1 LPSFN
6 SWRPFIRFASQKSPS
21 RSFARVSKRKQPGDP
36 QLQVELS
43 EEQVLELQIDR
54 EALISVED
62 IGVEGAENISLAHD
76 LMEEEAQLASPSS
89 QHAEL
94 ADGVKEIVT
103 DRLLSVAEIVRRLL
117 SGNMLI
123 RPAKSVLLFYL
134 NILMVNAEPE
144 RIFSVLK
151 QIVTATRSSLSQ
163 AHIEQLMMIAM
174 NSPDLSIF
182 QKELLP
188 LCIRFWMFLKN
199 QATASQEERELFQKW
214 SEFEWGEALSDFDR
228 EQEKQVEVNRLDEFR
243 AARMHSGSHS
253 QPSILDYA
261 TVPSHS
267 SDTVSTLHMAQPAAV
282 ESRQACS
289 YDEFD
294 AVRPMESS
302 SIGVDAV
309 VSSSAASQAR
319 LSSATAAESQFVR
332 TQRQL
337 SGQVAW

>member
-1 LPSFN
+1 MPSFN

-174 NSPDLSIF
+174 NSPDLSDYFSESITSPLHSLLDVS
-182 QKELLP
+182 KEP
-188 LCIRFWMFLKN
+188 SYCI
-199 QATASQEERELFQKW
+199 A
-214 SEFEWGEALSDFDR
+214 G
-228 EQEKQVEVNRLDEFR
+228 R
-243 AARMHSGSHS
+243 A
-253 QPSILDYA
+253 
-261 TVPSHS
+261 
-267 SDTVSTLHMAQPAAV
+267 
-282 ESRQACS
+282 
-289 YDEFD
+289 
-294 AVRPMESS
+294 
-302 SIGVDAV
+302 
-309 VSSSAASQAR
+309 
-319 LSSATAAESQFVR
+319 
-332 TQRQL
+332 
-337 SGQVAW
+337 

>member
-1 LPSFN
+1 
-6 SWRPFIRFASQKSPS
+6 
-21 RSFARVSKRKQPGDP
+21 V
-36 QLQVELS
+36 QVELS

-62 IGVEGAENISLAHD
+62 IGVEGAENISLVHD
-76 LMEEEAQLASPSS
+76 LTEEEAQLASPSS

-117 SGNMLI
+117 SNMLI
-123 RPAKSVLLFYL
+123 RPAKSVLLFYF

-199 QATASQEERELFQKW
+199 QATAWQEERELFQKW
-214 SEFEWGEALSDFDR
+214 SEFEWGKHYPILIASKRNKSKLIDSMNFDLL
-228 EQEKQVEVNRLDEFR
+228 E
-243 AARMHSGSHS
+243 
-253 QPSILDYA
+253 Y
-261 TVPSHS
+261 
-267 SDTVSTLHMAQPAAV
+267 
-282 ESRQACS
+282 
-289 YDEFD
+289 
-294 AVRPMESS
+294 
-302 SIGVDAV
+302 
-309 VSSSAASQAR
+309 
-319 LSSATAAESQFVR
+319 
-332 TQRQL
+332 
-337 SGQVAW
+337 